1 MKNLIDIINE
11 ITQRHEKKSIFKYP
25 DFDIPPMA
33 IYRVDA
39 LSEMEY
45 LPKGSVAIYNGKIYM
60 NIVTQTPTEIFT
72 TTGDV
77 EW

>member
-1 MKNLIDIINE
+1 MKNLIDITNE
-11 ITQRHEKKSIFKYP
+11 IIQRHEKKSVFKYP
-25 DFDIPPMA
+25 DVNIPPMA

-45 LPKGSVAIYNGKIYM
+45 LPKGSVAICNGKIYM
-60 NIVTQTPTEIFT
+60 NIAAQMPTEIFT

>member
-11 ITQRHEKKSIFKYP
+11 ITRRYEKKSVFKYP
-25 DFDIPPMA
+25 DFDIPSMA
-33 IYRVDA
+33 IYRVDN

-45 LPKGSVAIYNGKIYM
+45 LPKGAVAICNGKIYM
-60 NIVTQTPTEIFT
+60 NIVTQMPTEIFT